1 MSLKPDSDANS
12 LAASPSR
19 LYSHQQSCFYISL
32 PKIWRVFSAV
42 IQATT
47 RCTMSNNF
55 VATLKKKLSG
65 LPPKSFA
72 GLILVGLLLVALPLI
87 LPLIYSTASISQLS
101 KQSRQAVYQAEQI
114 AHFSRILVD
123 QAAAMERSV
132 RLSLILADKSLL
144 KGYYQGHGKFR
155 EILQNLSTLPL
166 TDKQHQLVSIMDT
179 SESAIYSRVQKIHL
193 PRKKA
198 GIRNIDFTPLMDST
212 QEFLIHGDAPV
223 EHEVE
228 AMQEM
233 AGQANKITYWLLIG
247 LVPLALLLAFGFSI
261 LITRPI
267 RQIDDAIRAMG
278 NGELSNTIKIDG
290 PQDLQQLGDR
300 LNWMRLRLLEIEEQ
314 KSTFLQHISH
324 ELKTPLTS
332 IREGANL
339 LSEGIAGKL
348 TAKQNEIARILF
360 ANSIQLQKRIED
372 LLNYSALQAG
382 KAALHIQRVALRMVL
397 ESVLH
402 DQYLAITNKS
412 LQIEL
417 LCPDLMLECDEQKV
431 RTIVDNLLSN
441 AIKYSPQGGLVK
453 IHAGVIDSSVRLE
466 VQDSGPG
473 IDPMDREKIF
483 DAFYQGR
490 KAPQGHIRGTGLGL
504 SIAREYVLAHGGSI
518 ELLEIHQGTCFR
530 ITLPLNRATATL

>member
-1 MSLKPDSDANS
+1 
-12 LAASPSR
+12 
-19 LYSHQQSCFYISL
+19 
-32 PKIWRVFSAV
+32 
-42 IQATT
+42 
-47 RCTMSNNF
+47 
-55 VATLKKKLSG
+55 
-65 LPPKSFA
+65 
-72 GLILVGLLLVALPLI
+72 
-87 LPLIYSTASISQLS
+87 
-101 KQSRQAVYQAEQI
+101 
-114 AHFSRILVD
+114 
-123 QAAAMERSV
+123 
-132 RLSLILADKSLL
+132 
-144 KGYYQGHGKFR
+144 
-155 EILQNLSTLPL
+155 
-166 TDKQHQLVSIMDT
+166 
-179 SESAIYSRVQKIHL
+179 
-193 PRKKA
+193 
-198 GIRNIDFTPLMDST
+198 
-212 QEFLIHGDAPV
+212 
-223 EHEVE
+223 
-228 AMQEM
+228 
-233 AGQANKITYWLLIG
+233 
-247 LVPLALLLAFGFSI
+247 
-261 LITRPI
+261 
-267 RQIDDAIRAMG
+267 MG

-382 KAALHIQRVALRMVL
+382 KAALHIQRVALRIIL

-453 IHAGVIDSSVRLE
+453 IHAGVIDSSVRLD

-518 ELLEIHQGTCFR
+518 ELLEIQKGTCFR
-530 ITLPLNRATATL
+530 VILPLNRATATL

>member
-1 MSLKPDSDANS
+1 
-12 LAASPSR
+12 
-19 LYSHQQSCFYISL
+19 
-32 PKIWRVFSAV
+32 
-42 IQATT
+42 
-47 RCTMSNNF
+47 MSNNF
-55 VATLKKKLSG
+55 VATLQKRLPG
-65 LPPKSFA
+65 LHPKSFT

-155 EILQNLSTLPL
+155 ETLQNLAILPL
-166 TDKQHQLVSIMDT
+166 TDTQHQLVNIMD
-179 SESAIYSRVQKIHL
+179 SYESAIFSRVQKIYL
-193 PRKKA
+193 SQKKS
-198 GIRNIDFTPLMDST
+198 GKRNIDFAPLMDST

-233 AGQANKITYWLLIG
+233 AGRANKITYWLLIS
-247 LVPLALLLAFGFSI
+247 LVPLTFLLAFGFSI

-290 PQDLQQLGDR
+290 PQDLQQLGER
-300 LNWMRLRLLEIEEQ
+300 LNWMRLRLLEIEDQ

-348 TAKQNEIARILF
+348 TDKQNEIARILF

-372 LLNYSALQAG
+372 LLNFSALQAG
-382 KAALHIQRVALRMVL
+382 KAALHIQRVALKTIL

-402 DQYLAITNKS
+402 DQYLAITNQS

-417 LCPDLMLECDEQKV
+417 QCPDLVLECDEQKV

-453 IHAGVIDSSVRLE
+453 IHAKVIDNCVRLD
-466 VQDSGPG
+466 VLDSGPG
-473 IDPMDREKIF
+473 IEPMDREKIF

-504 SIAREYVLAHGGSI
+504 SISREYVLAHGGSI
-518 ELLEIHQGTCFR
+518 ELVENDKGTCFR
-530 ITLPLNRATATL
+530 VTLPLNNAATTL

>member
-1 MSLKPDSDANS
+1 MP
-12 LAASPSR
+12 
-19 LYSHQQSCFYISL
+19 
-32 PKIWRVFSAV
+32 
-42 IQATT
+42 
-47 RCTMSNNF
+47 
-55 VATLKKKLSG
+55 G
-65 LPPKSFA
+65 LHPKSFA
-72 GLILVGLLLVALPLI
+72 GLILVGLLLVALPLL

-101 KQSRQAVYQAEQI
+101 TQSRQAVYQAEQI

-123 QAAAMERSV
+123 QTAAMERSV

-144 KGYYQGHGKFR
+144 RGYYQGHGKFR
-155 EILQNLSTLPL
+155 ETLQHLSTLPL
-166 TDKQHQLVSIMDT
+166 TDRQRELVNIMDS
-179 SESAIYSRVQKIHL
+179 SESAIFSSVQRISLAQGKS
-193 PRKKA
+193 
-198 GIRNIDFTPLMDST
+198 GIRNIDFTPLMDAA
-212 QEFLIHGDAPV
+212 QEFLIHGDVPV

-233 AGQANKITYWLLIG
+233 AGQANKITYWLLIS
-247 LVPLALLLAFGFSI
+247 LVPLAFLLAFGFSI

-278 NGELSNTIKIDG
+278 NGELSNAVKIDG
-290 PQDLQQLGDR
+290 PQDLQQLGER

-348 TAKQNEIARILF
+348 TAQQHEIARILI

-372 LLNYSALQAG
+372 LLNFSALQAG
-382 KAALHIQRVALRMVL
+382 KAALHIQKVALRMIL

-402 DQYLAITNKS
+402 DQYLAIANKA

-417 LCPDLMLECDEQKV
+417 VCPDLMLECDEQKT

-441 AIKYSPQGGLVK
+441 AIKYSPQGGPVK
-453 IHAGVIDSSVRLE
+453 IHASVIDSSVRLD
-466 VQDSGPG
+466 VHDSGPG
-473 IDPMDREKIF
+473 IDPMDKDKIF

-504 SIAREYVLAHGGSI
+504 SITREYVLAHGGSI
-518 ELLEIHQGTCFR
+518 ELLDTPKGTGFR
-530 ITLPLNRATATL
+530 VSLPLNRPTVTP

>member
-1 MSLKPDSDANS
+1 
-12 LAASPSR
+12 
-19 LYSHQQSCFYISL
+19 
-32 PKIWRVFSAV
+32 
-42 IQATT
+42 
-47 RCTMSNNF
+47 MSNNF
-55 VATLKKKLSG
+55 VATLKKRFSG

-101 KQSRQAVYQAEQI
+101 RQSRQAVYQAEQI

-132 RLSLILADKSLL
+132 RLSQILADKSLL

-155 EILQNLSTLPL
+155 ETLQNLSTLPL

-193 PRKKA
+193 PRNKT
-198 GIRNIDFTPLMDST
+198 GIRNIDFTSLMDST

-267 RQIDDAIRAMG
+267 RQIDDAIKAMG

-348 TAKQNEIARILF
+348 TTKQNEIARILF

-372 LLNYSALQAG
+372 LFNYSALQAG
-382 KAALHIQRVALRMVL
+382 KAALRIQRVALRMVL

-441 AIKYSPQGGLVK
+441 AIKYSPQGGPVK
-453 IHAGVIDSSVRLE
+453 IHAGVIDSSVRLD

-518 ELLEIHQGTCFR
+518 ELLEIQKGTCFR

>member
-1 MSLKPDSDANS
+1 
-12 LAASPSR
+12 
-19 LYSHQQSCFYISL
+19 
-32 PKIWRVFSAV
+32 
-42 IQATT
+42 
-47 RCTMSNNF
+47 MSNDIL
-55 VATLKKKLSG
+55 VALRKRLSR

-87 LPLIYSTASISQLS
+87 LPLIYSTASISRLS
-101 KQSRQAVYQAEQI
+101 NQSRQAVYQAEQI

-123 QAAAMERSV
+123 QTAAMERSV

-144 KGYYQGHGKFR
+144 RGYNQSHGKFR
-155 EILQNLSTLPL
+155 ETLQKLSTLPL
-166 TDKQHQLVSIMDT
+166 TDKQRQLVNIMDS
-179 SESAIYSRVQKIHL
+179 SESAIFSRVQKTYL
-193 PRKKA
+193 SQKKA
-198 GIRNIDFTPLMDST
+198 SLRDIDFIPLMDST

-233 AGQANKITYWLLIG
+233 AGQANKITYWLLIS
-247 LVPLALLLAFGFSI
+247 LVPLAFLLAFGFSI

-278 NGELSNTIKIDG
+278 NGELSNSIKIDG

-314 KSTFLQHISH
+314 KSSFLQHISH

-372 LLNYSALQAG
+372 LLNFSALQAG
-382 KAALHIQRVALRMVL
+382 KATLHMQRVALRAIL

-402 DQYLAITNKS
+402 DQYLAISNKS

-417 LCPDLMLECDEQKV
+417 LVP
-431 RTIVDNLLSN
+431 
-441 AIKYSPQGGLVK
+441 
-453 IHAGVIDSSVRLE
+453 
-466 VQDSGPG
+466 
-473 IDPMDREKIF
+473 
-483 DAFYQGR
+483 
-490 KAPQGHIRGTGLGL
+490 
-504 SIAREYVLAHGGSI
+504 
-518 ELLEIHQGTCFR
+518 
-530 ITLPLNRATATL
+530 